1 MTERFLLGK
10 LTYASAGVNIDNAD
24 STKKAM
30 AESLETNDERVLN
43 KIGAFAT
50 LFDGKFPDYD
60 HPVLVLKSEEPGSKQ
75 KLAFDHGY
83 YKSVCYD
90 LINHLINDIVVMG
103 AHPVSVQ
110 DVIVCGKLEKNIV
123 TEIVDGMAA
132 ACREQKCTLTGG
144 ETSEQPGVVPP
155 GTYILTASIVGVAE
169 KKSIIDGKLIKSGDQ
184 VIAIASNGLHTNG
197 YTLVRALIE
206 AHPEITKVM
215 VDDKSFI
222 EAILMPHLCYY
233 KGVAELFNSKI
244 INGMAH
250 ITGGG
255 IRDNLTR
262 ILPDHLDAKIDLSKI
277 KIPEIFK
284 VLKHHGQLDTS
295 DMLRTFNM
303 GVGLALIVAKENVAQ
318 VNNHLQTE
326 GYRPYVIG
334 EIVEGSKQVQFTDK
348 LQNL

>member
-1 MTERFLLGK
+1 
-10 LTYASAGVNIDNAD
+10 
-24 STKKAM
+24 
-30 AESLETNDERVLN
+30 
-43 KIGAFAT
+43 
-50 LFDGKFPDYD
+50 
-60 HPVLVLKSEEPGSKQ
+60 
-75 KLAFDHGY
+75 
-83 YKSVCYD
+83 
-90 LINHLINDIVVMG
+90 MG

-277 KIPEIFK
+277 KIPQIFK

-303 GVGLALIVAKENVAQ
+303 GVGLALIVAKENVAP

>member
-1 MTERFLLGK
+1 
-10 LTYASAGVNIDNAD
+10 
-24 STKKAM
+24 
-30 AESLETNDERVLN
+30 
-43 KIGAFAT
+43 
-50 LFDGKFPDYD
+50 
-60 HPVLVLKSEEPGSKQ
+60 
-75 KLAFDHGY
+75 
-83 YKSVCYD
+83 
-90 LINHLINDIVVMG
+90 
-103 AHPVSVQ
+103 
-110 DVIVCGKLEKNIV
+110 
-123 TEIVDGMAA
+123 
-132 ACREQKCTLTGG
+132 
-144 ETSEQPGVVPP
+144 
-155 GTYILTASIVGVAE
+155 
-169 KKSIIDGKLIKSGDQ
+169 
-184 VIAIASNGLHTNG
+184 
-197 YTLVRALIE
+197 
-206 AHPEITKVM
+206 M

-262 ILPDHLDAKIDLSKI
+262 ILPDHLDTKIDLSKI

-326 GYRPYVIG
+326 GYRPVSYTHLTLPTKR
-334 EIVEGSKQVQFTDK
+334 IV
-348 LQNL
+348 